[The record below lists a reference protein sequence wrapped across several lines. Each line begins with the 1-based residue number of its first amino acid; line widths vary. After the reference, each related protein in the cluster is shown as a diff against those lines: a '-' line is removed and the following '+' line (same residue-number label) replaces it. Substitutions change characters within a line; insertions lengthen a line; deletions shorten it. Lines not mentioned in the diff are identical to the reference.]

1 MQRKTRNSYIGRLS
15 FAIATILFSL
25 FVYRQWALNWG
36 ATEEEINRKM
46 PGDDVVINPTFN
58 STRAVTIHARPEEIW
73 PWIIQIG
80 YKKAGFYSYDRLDN
94 NGIPS
99 AKQIIPEYQDLKAG
113 DLIPMSRESFA
124 EVILLE
130 PERFMLLVFQ
140 DGAWTNN
147 TWAWGLYELDDEHTR
162 LVTRLRVGKSSAVSG
177 LMLDFFEII
186 MMRKCML
193 GIKSRAE
200 IVLR

>member
-1 MQRKTRNSYIGRLS
+1 MQRKIKNFRFVRFFLAVASVLV
-15 FAIATILFSL
+15 SL
-25 FVYRQWALNWG
+25 YVYRQWALNWG
-36 ATEEEINRKM
+36 ATEEETNRSM

-58 STRAVTIHARPEEIW
+58 ATRAVTIQARPEEIW

-94 NGIPS
+94 DGISS
-99 AKQIIPEYQDLKAG
+99 AERIIPEYQGLQAG
-113 DLIPMSRESFA
+113 DLIPMSKDSYA
-124 EVILLE
+124 EVAVLE

-140 DGAWTNN
+140 DGDWSNN
-147 TWAWGLYELDDEHTR
+147 TWAWGLYRQDEEHTR
-162 LVTRLRVGKSSAVSG
+162 LVTRLRVGQNSAVSG

-200 IVLR
+200 IGH

>member
-1 MQRKTRNSYIGRLS
+1 MQKKIKNSRFVRFFLAVAS
-15 FAIATILFSL
+15 VLVSL
-25 FVYRQWALNWG
+25 YVYRQWALNWG
-36 ATEEEINRKM
+36 ATEEETNRSM

-58 STRAVTIHARPEEIW
+58 ATRAVTIQARPEEIW

-94 NGIPS
+94 DGISS
-99 AKQIIPEYQDLKAG
+99 AERIIPEYQGLQAG
-113 DLIPMSRESFA
+113 DLIPMSKDSYA
-124 EVILLE
+124 EVAVLE

-140 DGAWTNN
+140 DGDWSNN
-147 TWAWGLYELDDEHTR
+147 TWAWGLYRQDEKHTR
-162 LVTRLRVGKSSAVSG
+162 LVTRLRVGQNSAVSG

-200 IVLR
+200 IGH

>member
-1 MQRKTRNSYIGRLS
+1 MQRKTKNSRIVRLS
-15 FAIATILFSL
+15 LATASILVSL
-25 FVYRQWALNWG
+25 YVYRQWALNWG
-36 ATEEEINRKM
+36 ATEEEINRSM
-46 PGDDVVINPTFN
+46 TGDDLAIDPTFN
-58 STRAVTIHARPEEIW
+58 ATRAVTIHALPEEIW

-94 NGIPS
+94 DGIPS
-99 AKQIIPEYQDLKAG
+99 AERIIPKYQDLKAG

-124 EVILLE
+124 EVAILE

-140 DGAWTNN
+140 DGEWTNN
-147 TWAWGLYELDDEHTR
+147 TWAWGLYEQDEEHTR
-162 LVTRLRVGKSSAVSG
+162 LVTRLRVGQSSAVSG
-177 LMLDFFEII
+177 IMLDFFEII

-200 IVLR
+200 IVH